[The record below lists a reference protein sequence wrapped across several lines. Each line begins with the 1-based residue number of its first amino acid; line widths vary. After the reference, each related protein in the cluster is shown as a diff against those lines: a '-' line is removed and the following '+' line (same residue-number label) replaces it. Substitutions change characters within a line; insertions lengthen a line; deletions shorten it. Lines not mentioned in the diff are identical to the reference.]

1 MPPLMSQVRRVAR
14 GIQRELWPS
23 PERTMVQRFE
33 REFLRRPRYA
43 PGRITVPPY
52 SIEYADA
59 GSVWPQWEEIFL
71 RGSLD
76 FHTDA
81 PAPRILDCGA
91 NVGIASLYFKRRYPK
106 GRITAFEPDPNL
118 AEMCRRNLEAN
129 GAADIDVQAAA
140 AWTTNGQ
147 VEFVAEGSDSGAI
160 ASLDPSV
167 QGRTVAVP
175 AVRIRDWLHEPIDLL
190 KLDIEGSELPVLE
203 DCRDRLVQ
211 VRSLFIEVH
220 EFDPARRITGTL
232 FQLLADADFVFDLKS
247 LVGLPWRE
255 PKLLSPFPDPSP
267 VWAVMVRA
275 WRR

>member
-1 MPPLMSQVRRVAR
+1 MPRLMSQLKRVAR

-23 PERTMVQRFE
+23 PERAMMQRFE
-33 REFLRRPRYA
+33 REFTRSPRYT

-106 GRITAFEPDPNL
+106 ARVTAFEADPSL
-118 AEMCRRNLEAN
+118 AQICRRNLDAN
-129 GAADIDVQAAA
+129 GAADVDVQAAA
-140 AWTTNGQ
+140 AWTTTGQ
-147 VEFVAEGSDSGAI
+147 IEFVAEGSDSGAI
-160 ASLDPSV
+160 ASLEPSV
-167 QGRTVAVP
+167 QGRRVAVP
-175 AVRIRDWLHEPIDLL
+175 AVRFRDWLQETIDFV
-190 KLDIEGSELPVLE
+190 KLDIEGAELAVLE
-203 DCRDRLVQ
+203 DCHDRLDV
-211 VRSLFIEVH
+211 VRNLSIEVH

-232 FQLLADADFVFDLKS
+232 FELLTDAGFVFDLKS
-247 LVGLPWRE
+247 LTSLPWRE
-255 PKLLSPFPDPSP
+255 PKLPSPFPDPAP
-267 VWAVMVRA
+267 VWAVGVRA
-275 WRR
+275 WRP